1 MLAGKIRSMSAFFIA
16 INRDLQPFDKALAES
31 MMSQLDR
38 FGDNTREL
46 ILGDYFAIGFQGT
59 WRVPEEQGETQPLK
73 HGELWFGFYGR
84 IDNRSELISTLREL
98 GLSIEEG
105 ASDAKLAMEYLANN
119 GVDRLTDI
127 VGPFSLFQFNQL
139 SGELLLARDGMGA
152 RHLVY
157 HINQDCILASSYE
170 MALLEHPSLGYRFR
184 DDAIGLYLTSHIQTR
199 PASIIEDIELIYPGH
214 ALSVNSF
221 KRDIV
226 QACPM
231 QNIAYTRFYK
241 PDPAKRVRYATDKE
255 YASEFKRLLDQA
267 VRRRMRGIGNIGSQL
282 SGGLDSV
289 PITILAAQKIAEPAK
304 DNPANNNGVKHHRTL
319 SAYSWV
325 FDHYAEADE
334 RAISGPICEAY
345 GLEQIK
351 INCDHIWPD
360 HSPQTKLDPLGPIYN
375 PFMSFNHE
383 LFKQAQSNHVS
394 TMLNGIHGD
403 LLYGYTQ
410 GILYELV
417 ARGRIRDA
425 FSEAKRLRK
434 SVASWRAFLSLYL
447 LKPVRIVNWF
457 LSAKRKSTVDSLERV
472 LQPSVM
478 SKISRA
484 QHYLHKE
491 SSSALRPN
499 QWCIVL
505 GDFVGRDLA
514 IGRYIESEYSIERRY
529 PFRDRDLCEFML
541 AIPSDQLAF
550 GGELRPIV
558 KRAFAEEFPRNLR
571 ERVGKTSFAKVMREG
586 MRNDQNN
593 KRWGESQAQEWSRYV
608 KQCYF
613 NGKVEQNSYFD
624 VVKWRCGYYDYWK
637 SVCYDPLVKN

>member
-1 MLAGKIRSMSAFFIA
+1 MSAFFIA
-16 INRDLQPFDKALAES
+16 INRDRQPFEKALAES
-31 MMSQLDR
+31 MMSRLDR
-38 FGDNTREL
+38 FGDDSREL
-46 ILGDYFAIGFQGT
+46 VFGDYFAIGFQGT

-73 HGELWFGFYGR
+73 HAELWFGFYGR
-84 IDNRSELISTLREL
+84 IDNRTELISTLEDL
-98 GLSIEEG
+98 GLSIEQG
-105 ASDAKLAMEYLANN
+105 VSDAKLAMEYLANN
-119 GVDRLTDI
+119 PIDRLADI
-127 VGPFSLFQFNQL
+127 VGPFALFQFNEL

-157 HINQDCILASSYE
+157 HMDQDCILASSYE
-170 MALLEHPSLGYRFR
+170 MALLEHPSLKYQFR
-184 DDAIGLYLTSHIQTR
+184 DDAIALYLTSHIQTR
-199 PASIIEDIELIYPGH
+199 PASIIEGIELIYPGH

-221 KRDIV
+221 QPESV

-231 QNIAYTRFYK
+231 QNTAHTRFYK
-241 PDPAKRVRYATDKE
+241 PDPAKRVRYATDQE

-267 VRRRMRGIGNIGSQL
+267 VKRRLRGIGNIGSQL

-289 PITILAAQKIAEPAK
+289 PVTILAAQNIA
-304 DNPANNNGVKHHRTL
+304 DSANDAGPKHQRKL

-351 INCDHIWPD
+351 INCDRIWPD
-360 HSPQTKLDPLGPIYN
+360 HSSQTKLDPLGPIYN

-383 LFKQAQSNHVS
+383 LFKQAQSNGVS

-417 ARGRIRDA
+417 AQGRFRDA

-434 SVASWRAFLSLYL
+434 SAGSWRAFLSLYL
-447 LKPVRIVNWF
+447 LKPVRFVNWL
-457 LSAKRKSTVDSLERV
+457 LSFKRKSTVDSLERV
-472 LQPSVM
+472 LQPSVI

-484 QHYLHKE
+484 EHYLRKE
-491 SSSALRPN
+491 SLSALRPN

-505 GDFVGRDLA
+505 SDFVGRDLA

-550 GGELRPIV
+550 NGVLRPIV
-558 KRAFAEEFPRNLR
+558 KRAFANEFPKNLR
-571 ERVGKTSFAKVMREG
+571 ERDGKTSFAKVMREG

-593 KRWGESQAQEWSRYV
+593 KRWGESQAREWSRYV
-608 KQCYF
+608 KECYF

-624 VVKWRCGYYDYWK
+624 VVKWRCGYYDYWR
-637 SVCYDPLVKN
+637 SVCYHPLAKELGLGNE